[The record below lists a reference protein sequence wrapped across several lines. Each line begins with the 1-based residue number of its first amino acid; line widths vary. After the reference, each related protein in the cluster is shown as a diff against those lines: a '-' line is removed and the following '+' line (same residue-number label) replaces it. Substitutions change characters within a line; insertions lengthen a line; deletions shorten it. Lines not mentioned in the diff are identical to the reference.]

1 MSLDLATDTLA
12 SAVPVASA
20 AATSAAA
27 SPATASPAASA
38 PGAPVPGTSAPG
50 APVTGASTAGADAP
64 GGSAAGRA
72 TGTAAPTGSGTV
84 VTEEGRVPLTPSAL
98 RAVVRELAEQPDQW
112 IHHVRLST
120 EERWYRRLVA
130 DDDHE
135 VWLISWLPG
144 QSTGFHDHGGSRGA
158 FTVALGELEELSL
171 GGPEQ
176 GLLIRR
182 IQSGTTRAFGP
193 EYVHD
198 VRNTASGPAVT
209 LHAYS
214 PPLSSMAH
222 YELRAG
228 GLVRTSEEGPEQW

>member
-1 MSLDLATDTLA
+1 MSLDLAPDRPPTAATNTDATYA
-12 SAVPVASA
+12 ADTHA
-20 AATSAAA
+20 AAD
-27 SPATASPAASA
+27 TAVEEA
-38 PGAPVPGTSAPG
+38 
-50 APVTGASTAGADAP
+50 
-64 GGSAAGRA
+64 RA
-72 TGTAAPTGSGTV
+72 
-84 VTEEGRVPLTPSAL
+84 PLTPNAL
-98 RAVVRELAEQPDQW
+98 RAIVRELAERPDQW

-120 EERWYRRLVA
+120 DERWYRRLVA

-171 GGPEQ
+171 GGPDQ

-182 IQSGTTRAFGP
+182 VPAGTARAFGP

-222 YELRAG
+222 YDLRAG

>member
-1 MSLDLATDTLA
+1 MNLDLAPDTP
-12 SAVPVASA
+12 VP
-20 AATSAAA
+20 
-27 SPATASPAASA
+27 
-38 PGAPVPGTSAPG
+38 APVPAAVP
-50 APVTGASTAGADAP
+50 AGEA
-64 GGSAAGRA
+64 RA
-72 TGTAAPTGSGTV
+72 
-84 VTEEGRVPLTPSAL
+84 PLTPNAL
-98 RAVVRELAEQPDQW
+98 RTIVRELAERPDQW

-120 EERWYRRLVA
+120 EERWYRRLAA
-130 DDDHE
+130 DEDHE

-182 IQSGTTRAFGP
+182 IQSGTARAFGP
-193 EYVHD
+193 DYVHD

-214 PPLSSMAH
+214 PPLNSMAH
-222 YELRAG
+222 YDLRAG
-228 GLVRTSEEGPEQW
+228 GLVRTSEEGPDQW

>member
-1 MSLDLATDTLA
+1 MSLNLAPDEPAAAQAPTPAAAAAPTLA
-12 SAVPVASA
+12 SALARTA
-20 AATSAAA
+20 R
-27 SPATASPAASA
+27 ATA
-38 PGAPVPGTSAPG
+38 
-50 APVTGASTAGADAP
+50 TATAEA
-64 GGSAAGRA
+64 RA
-72 TGTAAPTGSGTV
+72 
-84 VTEEGRVPLTPSAL
+84 PLTPSAL

-112 IHHVRLST
+112 IHLVRLST
-120 EERWYRRLVA
+120 EERWYQRLVA

-158 FTVALGELEELSL
+158 FAVALGELEELSL

-182 IQSGTTRAFGP
+182 VPAGTARAFGP

-214 PPLSSMAH
+214 PPLGSMAH
-222 YELRAG
+222 YDLRAG

>member
-1 MSLDLATDTLA
+1 MSLDLAPDTPVTDT
-12 SAVPVASA
+12 
-20 AATSAAA
+20 
-27 SPATASPAASA
+27 
-38 PGAPVPGTSAPG
+38 
-50 APVTGASTAGADAP
+50 PVTAT
-64 GGSAAGRA
+64 A
-72 TGTAAPTGSGTV
+72 TGTTSTPGAIATAPAPVGDA
-84 VTEEGRVPLTPSAL
+84 RAPLTPSTL
-98 RAVVRELAEQPDQW
+98 RTIVRELAEQPEQW

-120 EERWYRRLVA
+120 EERWYRRLAA
-130 DDDHE
+130 DEDHE

-182 IQSGTTRAFGP
+182 VGSGTVRAFGP

-222 YELRAG
+222 YDLRAG
-228 GLVRTSEEGPEQW
+228 GLVRTSEEGPDQW

>member
-1 MSLDLATDTLA
+1 MSLDLAPGTPAGPPGTE
-12 SAVPVASA
+12 
-20 AATSAAA
+20 AATATTST
-27 SPATASPAASA
+27 ATA
-38 PGAPVPGTSAPG
+38 
-50 APVTGASTAGADAP
+50 
-64 GGSAAGRA
+64 
-72 TGTAAPTGSGTV
+72 
-84 VTEEGRVPLTPSAL
+84 VTEARAPLTPKSL
-98 RAVVRELAEQPDQW
+98 RAIVRDLAEQPDQW

-130 DDDHE
+130 DEDHE

-158 FTVALGELEELSL
+158 FAVALGELEELSL

-182 IQSGTTRAFGP
+182 IAAGTARAFGP

-198 VRNTASGPAVT
+198 VRNTAAGPAVT

-228 GLVRTSEEGPEQW
+228 GLVRTSQEGPEQW

>member
-1 MSLDLATDTLA
+1 MSLDLAPDT
-12 SAVPVASA
+12 P
-20 AATSAAA
+20 AATTNST
-27 SPATASPAASA
+27 ATA
-38 PGAPVPGTSAPG
+38 
-50 APVTGASTAGADAP
+50 TA
-64 GGSAAGRA
+64 
-72 TGTAAPTGSGTV
+72 TAAPSPAGDTRG
-84 VTEEGRVPLTPSAL
+84 PLTPNAL
-98 RAVVRELAEQPDQW
+98 RKVVRELAERPEQW

-120 EERWYRRLVA
+120 EERWYRRLAA

-182 IQSGTTRAFGP
+182 IPSGTARAFGP

-228 GLVRTSEEGPEQW
+228 GLVRTSEEGPDQW

>member
-1 MSLDLATDTLA
+1 MSLNLAPDE
-12 SAVPVASA
+12 PA
-20 AATSAAA
+20 AAQAPTPAPAPA
-27 SPATASPAASA
+27 RTAKAKATA
-38 PGAPVPGTSAPG
+38 
-50 APVTGASTAGADAP
+50 TATATAT
-64 GGSAAGRA
+64 AETRA
-72 TGTAAPTGSGTV
+72 
-84 VTEEGRVPLTPSAL
+84 PLTPSAL
-98 RAVVRELAEQPDQW
+98 RTVVRELAEQPDQW
-112 IHHVRLST
+112 IHLVRLST

-182 IQSGTTRAFGP
+182 VPAGTARAFGP

-214 PPLSSMAH
+214 PPLGSMAH
-222 YELRAG
+222 YDLRAG

>member
-1 MSLDLATDTLA
+1 MSLDLAPDHPPTAAMYADATH
-12 SAVPVASA
+12 A
-20 AATSAAA
+20 AATNTDATHAAA
-27 SPATASPAASA
+27 THAAADTAVEEA
-38 PGAPVPGTSAPG
+38 
-50 APVTGASTAGADAP
+50 
-64 GGSAAGRA
+64 RA
-72 TGTAAPTGSGTV
+72 
-84 VTEEGRVPLTPSAL
+84 PLTPNAL
-98 RAVVRELAEQPDQW
+98 RAIVRELAERPDQW

-120 EERWYRRLVA
+120 DERWYRRLVA

-171 GGPEQ
+171 GGPDQ

-182 IQSGTTRAFGP
+182 VPAGTARAFGP

-222 YELRAG
+222 YDLRAG

>member
-38 PGAPVPGTSAPG
+38 PGAPVTG
-50 APVTGASTAGADAP
+50 APVTGTSTAGADAP
-64 GGSAAGRA
+64 GASATGRA

>member
-1 MSLDLATDTLA
+1 MPGRAGSLRRLAPAGHHRSRRTRPHPADVPAAPEDAPMSLDLASETPTHT
-12 SAVPVASA
+12 PQ
-20 AATSAAA
+20 T
-27 SPATASPAASA
+27 PAAE
-38 PGAPVPGTSAPG
+38 
-50 APVTGASTAGADAP
+50 
-64 GGSAAGRA
+64 RA
-72 TGTAAPTGSGTV
+72 RA
-84 VTEEGRVPLTPSAL
+84 PLTPKSL
-98 RAVVRELAEQPDQW
+98 RSIVRELAEQPEQW
-112 IHHVRLST
+112 IHLVRLST
-120 EERWYRRLVA
+120 EERWYQRLVA
-130 DDDHE
+130 EDDHE

-182 IQSGTTRAFGP
+182 VPAGTTRAFGP

-222 YELRAG
+222 YDLRAG

>member
-1 MSLDLATDTLA
+1 MSLSPSISPDAR
-12 SAVPVASA
+12 PA
-20 AATSAAA
+20 AGPGPDS
-27 SPATASPAASA
+27 ATA
-38 PGAPVPGTSAPG
+38 PGTAPVHRAGTG
-50 APVTGASTAGADAP
+50 TGTARPADNAGKAGNAGTASTAANP
-64 GGSAAGRA
+64 EPP
-72 TGTAAPTGSGTV
+72 PTPP
-84 VTEEGRVPLTPSAL
+84 TESTPAPLTPGTL
-98 RAVVRELAEQPDQW
+98 RTIVRELAERPEEW

-120 EERWYRRLVA
+120 EERWYRRLAVDGA
-130 DDDHE
+130 HE

-171 GGPEQ
+171 GGPDQ

-182 IQSGTTRAFGP
+182 IPAGTTRAFGP

-198 VRNTASGPAVT
+198 VRNTAVGPAVT

-222 YELRAG
+222 YDLRAG

>member
-1 MSLDLATDTLA
+1 MSL
-12 SAVPVASA
+12 SPSISPA
-20 AATSAAA
+20 ARPAADA
-27 SPATASPAASA
+27 GPNPATA
-38 PGAPVPGTSAPG
+38 PGATPRTGTDAGSARPSDNAG
-50 APVTGASTAGADAP
+50 TAGNAGETGNASTAANPEPPPTPPA
-64 GGSAAGRA
+64 GSTPA
-72 TGTAAPTGSGTV
+72 
-84 VTEEGRVPLTPSAL
+84 PLTPGTL
-98 RAVVRELAEQPDQW
+98 RTIVRELAERPEEW

-120 EERWYRRLVA
+120 EERWYRRLAA
-130 DDDHE
+130 DGDHE

-171 GGPEQ
+171 GGPDQ

-182 IQSGTTRAFGP
+182 IPAGTARAFGP

-198 VRNTASGPAVT
+198 VRNTAVGPAVT

-222 YELRAG
+222 YDLRAG

>member
-1 MSLDLATDTLA
+1 MSLDLAPDRPPTDATN
-12 SAVPVASA
+12 A
-20 AATSAAA
+20 AATNTNATYAAA
-27 SPATASPAASA
+27 THAAADTAVEEA
-38 PGAPVPGTSAPG
+38 
-50 APVTGASTAGADAP
+50 
-64 GGSAAGRA
+64 RA
-72 TGTAAPTGSGTV
+72 
-84 VTEEGRVPLTPSAL
+84 PLTPNAL
-98 RAVVRELAEQPDQW
+98 RAIVRELAERPDQW

-120 EERWYRRLVA
+120 DERWYRRLVA

-171 GGPEQ
+171 GGPDQ

-182 IQSGTTRAFGP
+182 VPAGTARAFGP

-222 YELRAG
+222 YDLRAG

>member
-1 MSLDLATDTLA
+1 MSPSPSISPDTATT
-12 SAVPVASA
+12 
-20 AATSAAA
+20 
-27 SPATASPAASA
+27 
-38 PGAPVPGTSAPG
+38 
-50 APVTGASTAGADAP
+50 
-64 GGSAAGRA
+64 A
-72 TGTAAPTGSGTV
+72 TGTATATATGSDAVRPASAPEPPPTPPAGDTPA
-84 VTEEGRVPLTPSAL
+84 PLTPSTL
-98 RAVVRELAEQPDQW
+98 RTIVRELAERPEQW

-120 EERWYRRLVA
+120 EERWYRRLAA
-130 DDDHE
+130 DEDHE

-182 IQSGTTRAFGP
+182 VPAGTTRAFGP

-198 VRNTASGPAVT
+198 VRNTAVGPAVT

-222 YELRAG
+222 YDLRAG

>member
-1 MSLDLATDTLA
+1 MSLDLAPDRPPTDATH
-12 SAVPVASA
+12 A
-20 AATSAAA
+20 AATNTDATYAADTHAAA
-27 SPATASPAASA
+27 
-38 PGAPVPGTSAPG
+38 
-50 APVTGASTAGADAP
+50 
-64 GGSAAGRA
+64 
-72 TGTAAPTGSGTV
+72 GTAV
-84 VTEEGRVPLTPSAL
+84 EEARAPLTPNAL
-98 RAVVRELAEQPDQW
+98 RAIVRELAERPDQW

-120 EERWYRRLVA
+120 DERWYRRLVA

-171 GGPEQ
+171 GGPDQ

-182 IQSGTTRAFGP
+182 VPAGTARTFGP

-222 YELRAG
+222 YDLRAG

>member
-1 MSLDLATDTLA
+1 MSLDLATET
-12 SAVPVASA
+12 PTRRPEQPPA
-20 AATSAAA
+20 AG
-27 SPATASPAASA
+27 PAT
-38 PGAPVPGTSAPG
+38 GATT
-50 APVTGASTAGADAP
+50 APVTGP
-64 GGSAAGRA
+64 A
-72 TGTAAPTGSGTV
+72 TGPAADPAQP
-84 VTEEGRVPLTPSAL
+84 PLSPSTL
-98 RAVVRELAEQPDQW
+98 RTVVRELAERPDQW
-112 IHHVRLST
+112 IHLVRLST
-120 EERWYRRLVA
+120 EERWYQRLVA

-171 GGPEQ
+171 GGPDQ

-182 IQSGTTRAFGP
+182 VPAGTARAFGP

-222 YELRAG
+222 YDLRAG

>member
-1 MSLDLATDTLA
+1 MSLNLAPETPTTAPDT
-12 SAVPVASA
+12 
-20 AATSAAA
+20 
-27 SPATASPAASA
+27 PAPASA
-38 PGAPVPGTSAPG
+38 PAPACAP
-50 APVTGASTAGADAP
+50 AGDT
-64 GGSAAGRA
+64 RA
-72 TGTAAPTGSGTV
+72 
-84 VTEEGRVPLTPSAL
+84 PLTPNTL
-98 RAVVRELAEQPDQW
+98 RTIVRELAEQPEQW

-120 EERWYRRLVA
+120 EERWYRRLAA
-130 DDDHE
+130 DEDHE

-182 IQSGTTRAFGP
+182 IQSGTARAFGP
-193 EYVHD
+193 DYVHD

-214 PPLSSMAH
+214 PPLHSMAH

-228 GLVRTSEEGPEQW
+228 GLVRTSEEGPDQW

>member
-1 MSLDLATDTLA
+1 MTPDLVTEP
-12 SAVPVASA
+12 SVAVPATTRTTSPGRTPAGPATAGSA
-20 AATSAAA
+20 AA
-27 SPATASPAASA
+27 
-38 PGAPVPGTSAPG
+38 
-50 APVTGASTAGADAP
+50 
-64 GGSAAGRA
+64 RA
-72 TGTAAPTGSGTV
+72 
-84 VTEEGRVPLTPSAL
+84 PLTPAAL
-98 RAVVRELAEQPDQW
+98 SRIVRELAERPDRW

-120 EERWYRRLVA
+120 KDRWYRRLAA
-130 DDDHE
+130 DEDHE

-144 QSTGFHDHGGSRGA
+144 QSTGFHDHGGARGA

-171 GGPEQ
+171 GGPER
-176 GLLIRR
+176 GLLVRR
-182 IQSGTTRAFGP
+182 LPAGTARAFGP

-198 VRNTASGPAVT
+198 VRNTATGPAVT

>member
-1 MSLDLATDTLA
+1 MSPSPSISRHTRPATGPEADIDTGTGTDA
-12 SAVPVASA
+12 SAGAITTADTIGTTA
-20 AATSAAA
+20 AAGSA
-27 SPATASPAASA
+27 SPASA
-38 PGAPVPGTSAPG
+38 PEPPP
-50 APVTGASTAGADAP
+50 PPPAGDTPA
-64 GGSAAGRA
+64 
-72 TGTAAPTGSGTV
+72 
-84 VTEEGRVPLTPSAL
+84 PLTPSTL
-98 RAVVRELAEQPDQW
+98 RTIVRELAERPDEW

-120 EERWYRRLVA
+120 EERWYRRLAA
-130 DDDHE
+130 DEDHE

-182 IQSGTTRAFGP
+182 IPAGTARAFGP

-198 VRNTASGPAVT
+198 VRNTAVGPAVT

-222 YELRAG
+222 YDLRAG

>member
-1 MSLDLATDTLA
+1 MSLDLAPGTPAGPARTEAAPDAPTA
-12 SAVPVASA
+12 ADSA
-20 AATSAAA
+20 ATA
-27 SPATASPAASA
+27 PA
-38 PGAPVPGTSAPG
+38 
-50 APVTGASTAGADAP
+50 
-64 GGSAAGRA
+64 R
-72 TGTAAPTGSGTV
+72 TGT
-84 VTEEGRVPLTPSAL
+84 PLTPKSL
-98 RAVVRELAEQPDQW
+98 RAIVRDLAEQPDQW

-130 DDDHE
+130 DEDHE

-158 FTVALGELEELSL
+158 FAVALGELEELSL

-182 IQSGTTRAFGP
+182 ITAGTARAFGP

-198 VRNTASGPAVT
+198 VRNTGAGPAVT

-214 PPLSSMAH
+214 PPLDSMAH

-228 GLVRTSEEGPEQW
+228 GLVRTSQEGPEQW